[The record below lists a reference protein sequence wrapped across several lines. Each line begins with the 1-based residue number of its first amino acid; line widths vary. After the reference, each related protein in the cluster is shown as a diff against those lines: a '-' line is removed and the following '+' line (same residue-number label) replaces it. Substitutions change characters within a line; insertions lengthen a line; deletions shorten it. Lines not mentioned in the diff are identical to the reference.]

1 MRVKLNRLIRG
12 GSFTNKNGTIKFI
25 NGFSLKGFERFYQID
40 LPKKNIIR
48 AYHGHMKESKAVFV
62 ISGSILLC
70 IVRMTNSKIP
80 SKKIKVKRI
89 ILRSSL
95 PQIYLV
101 PPKYAN
107 GIMSLEKNTK
117 VFFFSDKTLQESKKD
132 DFRFDENYWGNI
144 WQK

>member
-1 MRVKLNRLIRG
+1 
-12 GSFTNKNGTIKFI
+12 
-25 NGFSLKGFERFYQID
+25 
-40 LPKKNIIR
+40 
-48 AYHGHMKESKAVFV
+48 MKESKAVFV

-80 SKKIKVKRI
+80 SKKIKVKKI
-89 ILRSSL
+89 ILNSFL

-132 DFRFDENYWGNI
+132 DFRFDEDYWGNI